1 MLQQEVQYEEIP
13 ESYGAALRKYKH
25 QAAET
30 SVKGN
35 GTAHIKIY
43 SERNSFANF
52 ADSYLSFTVQ
62 SEITGKKLP
71 LVPDPA
77 DYATS
82 SANDA
87 HLRLTPIGAAQ
98 YIQQITILNNNRT
111 VEEITD
117 YSKIAA
123 LLMYADASVNS
134 LNQMSVTGGS
144 TFVNE
149 KEWQV
154 TGRKVTDFGPVT
166 NPSAAAAG
174 TGITTPLMTFCIPLN
189 CSGLLS
195 SKSPFPLGE
204 LSGHIE
210 LRIQFVGN
218 NEPDQCYYTSVAEGD
233 GAAEVSIGSM
243 KNTFTNVS
251 YNTTVYELEDAA
263 AAEVARDNDFKSMPI
278 KYSVESY
285 RPSRIQFSKGNLN
298 EAGRYSRLIPEQRY
312 VSLRYLLCGGFY
324 SNGASAYGTN
334 GNQPINPWDTV
345 CFRIGGVQ
353 HPNDPYDSAASC
365 AVGALSIFSNI
376 SPSIPTSLLRGSFT
390 ETNQRVAAA
399 GFAAND
405 NQRAVVGLSLQSMP
419 NAEAINGLDTR
430 DIDISLLAT
439 TKVVTTQATRAL
451 QWITVGCFDAVVVIS
466 TDGVLSMSY

>member
-30 SVKGN
+30 SLKGN

-62 SEITGKKLP
+62 STVTGTNLP
-71 LVPDPA
+71 LVPA
-77 DYATS
+77 AEYTVS
-82 SANDA
+82 RANDK
-87 HLRLTPIGAAQ
+87 HLRLTPLGAAQ
-98 YIQQITILNNNRT
+98 FIQQITILNNNRT

-166 NPSAAAAG
+166 DTAGATAG
-174 TGITTPLMTFCIPLN
+174 TSIITPLMTFCIPLN

-210 LRIQFVGN
+210 LRIQFVTD
-218 NEPDQCYYTSVAEGD
+218 NEPDQCYYTSVAS
-233 GAAEVSIGSM
+233 AAASITGI
-243 KNTFTNVS
+243 KNTFTNIS

-263 AAEVARDNDFKSMPI
+263 AAEVARDNDFKSSPI
-278 KYSVESY
+278 KYSVEAY
-285 RPSRIQFSKGNLN
+285 RPSRIQFSALNLN
-298 EAGRYSRLIPEQRY
+298 ESGRYSRLIPEQRY

-324 SNGASAYGTN
+324 SNGSAAYGTN

-345 CFRIGGVQ
+345 AFRIGGVQ

-365 AVGALSIFSNI
+365 AVGTLSIFSNI

-390 ETNQRVAAA
+390 ETNQRVAAFA
-399 GFAAND
+399 TAAND
-405 NQRAVVGLSLQSMP
+405 NQRSVVGLSLQSMP

-439 TKVVTTQATRAL
+439 TKSGLTAATRSL
-451 QWITVGCFDAVVVIS
+451 QWITVGCYDAVAVIS